1 MSVFVLNGRY
11 SLSEATPDFLLRSIS
26 SRIIFLILID
36 LGVTSTSREFDTLKS
51 KIFDRVRSELFFLS
65 NLFSIFV
72 VYISKY
78 CKYET
83 CN

>member
-1 MSVFVLNGRY
+1 MKKIKETKKALKIRFQCL
-11 SLSEATPDFLLRSIS
+11 FLVAGEGLEPPA
-26 SRIIFLILID
+26 
-36 LGVTSTSREFDTLKS
+36 REFDTLKS

-78 CKYET
+78 RKYET

>member
-1 MSVFVLNGRY
+1 MILAA
-11 SLSEATPDFLLRSIS
+11 LAAATV
-26 SRIIFLILID
+26 
-36 LGVTSTSREFDTLKS
+36 LGVIGCCGTKDVKVETIKKNAAYAREFDTLKS

-78 CKYET
+78 RKYET
-83 CN
+83 FN